1 MSSSAKRFWKKN
13 FRSTEGCVHIGA
25 RGKSWCHCHM
35 VSCSCFYAG
44 LWRWFKRLMTVCFFT
59 FKWEMS
65 GYTICTKCL
74 LCHWLLLR
82 TEEVLLI
89 QKLVRHGST
98 HWTKAKTMMNTH
110 THTQTHG
117 FFCLSQH
124 VCLFLLLA
132 NFMAVP
138 SLCKYNHYGNDF
150 HLRNTVT
157 SGMKNERFCVRLGT
171 FFWQQMLEIGSVP
184 QRRVCLGKWTTR
196 TNQTKTLLKKTKP
209 SSLVPEAVW
218 EAIVRKG

>member
-1 MSSSAKRFWKKN
+1 MPVFGDGSKGWWLFVSLLLNGRCQDIPYVQNVSFAIGSFCEQKRY
-13 FRSTEGCVHIGA
+13 S
-25 RGKSWCHCHM
+25 
-35 VSCSCFYAG
+35 
-44 LWRWFKRLMTVCFFT
+44 WFKNWSDMDQP
-59 FKWEMS
+59 
-65 GYTICTKCL
+65 
-74 LCHWLLLR
+74 
-82 TEEVLLI
+82 TE
-89 QKLVRHGST
+89 QKQRP
-98 HWTKAKTMMNTH
+98 WWTH
-110 THTQTHG
+110 TRTHKHTG